1 MKAIRGQVVQH
12 AAIRVLSAALS
23 FGLFT
28 LITSKLPVEPS
39 CRVIFYL
46 FALGFGI
53 ATMRLFFQVAA
64 GLHPVQRRTE
74 KILSLWKGLRITV
87 LVTLV
92 VSPLAG
98 WVLWQHT
105 QQGWIVALSLVV
117 SFLAIPDVDLARS
130 IVRRNMLFP
139 TLFTVGTV
147 MALVGVLVCPRLG
160 LTEAC
165 GCLLL
170 QWVPAGLSNLMVMR
184 RWIHKI
190 LFNRYGVTPWT
201 MLTMFLVAVL
211 DGVVLNGPYLGFIK
225 PGNAAAS
232 DLALTT
238 RVLVASLPM
247 LPLLTHWLNQGMLE
261 KGLLPH
267 GLSMTTGFAGILGI
281 SGLLIGMVYG
291 LFFVYFSS
299 WVLSVH
305 VFVLFLMLLLAYC
318 IFAAVTRIHVPHLNT
333 PRRLWFTLLPLLIYL
348 GVMGIAGTVL
358 MDSATWIVA
367 LQAVTL
373 LLASWLGLKR

>member
-1 MKAIRGQVVQH
+1 
-12 AAIRVLSAALS
+12 
-23 FGLFT
+23 
-28 LITSKLPVEPS
+28 
-39 CRVIFYL
+39 
-46 FALGFGI
+46 
-53 ATMRLFFQVAA
+53 
-64 GLHPVQRRTE
+64 
-74 KILSLWKGLRITV
+74 
-87 LVTLV
+87 
-92 VSPLAG
+92 
-98 WVLWQHT
+98 
-105 QQGWIVALSLVV
+105 
-117 SFLAIPDVDLARS
+117 
-130 IVRRNMLFP
+130 
-139 TLFTVGTV
+139 
-147 MALVGVLVCPRLG
+147 VGVLVCPRLG
-160 LTEAC
+160 LSEAC
-165 GCLLL
+165 ACLLL

-190 LFNRYGVTPWT
+190 LFTPYGVTPWT

-261 KGLLPH
+261 KGLLPY
-267 GLSMTTGFAGILGI
+267 GLSMTMGFAGILGI

-291 LFFVYFSS
+291 LFFVYFSA

-305 VFVLFLMLLLAYC
+305 VFFLFLALLLAYC
-318 IFAAVTRIHVPHLNT
+318 IFAAVTRIHVPHLNA
-333 PRRLWFTLLPLLIYL
+333 PRRLWFALLPLLIYL
-348 GVMGIAGTVL
+348 GVMGIAGTAL
-358 MDSATWIVA
+358 MDSATRIVA